1 MVIAY
6 IDGKPVENRGGDLNE
21 VVTWLAEQQREAELR
36 TEGGKFLG
44 WFVPESV
51 TPDVPHLTKE
61 ETARRIQEPG
71 AATLDEF
78 WRRMGVK

>member
-6 IDGKPVENRGGDLNE
+6 IDGKPAEKRTSDFNE
-21 VVTWLAEQQREAELR
+21 LMAWLFEQRQEAEFR
-36 TEGGKFLG
+36 TDDGQILG
-44 WFVPESV
+44 RYVPESAA
-51 TPDVPHLTKE
+51 PDVPHLTKE